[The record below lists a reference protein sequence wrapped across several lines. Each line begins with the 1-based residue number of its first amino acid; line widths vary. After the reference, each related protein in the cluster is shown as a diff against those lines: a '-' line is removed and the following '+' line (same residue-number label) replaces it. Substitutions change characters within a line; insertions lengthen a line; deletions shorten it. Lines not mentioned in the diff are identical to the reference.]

1 MTPSTLAKPFRGEF
15 VPQGHDDQSA
25 AVLLECVRGG
35 VSRKKNRVTF
45 FPLREFLA
53 AKLSRS
59 RNLGKIRFYAIST
72 RVLAEYLGY
81 AEIRNVVY

>member
-1 MTPSTLAKPFRGEF
+1 M
-15 VPQGHDDQSA
+15 
-25 AVLLECVRGG
+25 AVTINLPVFFWSVSGVGG
-35 VSRKKNRVTF
+35 SRKKNRVTF

-59 RNLGKIRFYAIST
+59 RTLGKIRFYAIST
-72 RVLAEYLGY
+72 RVLAEYLGD